1 MSNFQD
7 QIRKALEIV
16 FPKLSLKPS
25 MLKQNPEQK
34 RVLYQVFS
42 SKNMDFPYTSKI
54 MLSIILQI
62 VSVFEAVFVYVRVS
76 LCLCVCVYVCLCVR
90 VSVCLCICV
99 SVCQ

>member
-1 MSNFQD
+1 
-7 QIRKALEIV
+7 
-16 FPKLSLKPS
+16 

-34 RVLYQVFS
+34 GVLYQVFS
-42 SKNMDFPYTSKI
+42 FKNLDFPYTSKKILLII
-54 MLSIILQI
+54 MQI
-62 VSVFEAVFVYVRVS
+62 VSVFEAVFVCVRVS